1 MALDDETIQQVEKEF
16 RTLTKQIFQTNRAQK
31 SSIATIVR
39 GTRSRIEQQKI
50 ITAYKKELNKVINSL
65 DSTNEAHQKRIA
77 LYKKE
82 IRETNKLSMGF
93 TIVRKAVGFVAKALT
108 GLSIAVL
115 KTAQQFMDAGKETKT
130 FTQAGQAFADQLTG
144 PGGTALA
151 KFLSTIDF
159 NIQNFQTLS
168 KQGADFGQSLF
179 GLRQA
184 ATAANMPIMD
194 FVDLI
199 QGNTEGLAKFFG
211 TTQRGT
217 PRIAELTREV
227 RDFTRDEMSRFGL
240 TMDDTANYMTS
251 YLEIMRSQGRAENMT
266 QAQLIA
272 GSQNY
277 IKELITLSK
286 LTGQSTDDLNAQ
298 LEQQKQ
304 NGVLAAALAKRSPEE
319 AERLSKFVASLGG
332 PTTAAGGL
340 ATDLIA
346 AGAPITDISQ
356 RLAGVN
362 SDLLDALQNFINNP
376 AADIE
381 DTISNVRQASNQLLK
396 DFPQAAAYFQG
407 EFVDILGNAAA
418 LAGADTG
425 GAIGKEVAKV
435 IGDPGADFTKAAMRT
450 KDSFDQISV
459 KGEALVTSFVTSA
472 EGLNKATGFLDEVNK
487 KVFAAIG
494 KADEYMENVGGD
506 AGKKTLSLPKMLED
520 LKKVFSDVKEKMLG
534 AITTA
539 YSSMVQSLKS
549 SYKAIKIA
557 IQNGLIKTYN
567 ALIKILPESVRPQAI
582 GYVGEG
588 PANPNLRAG
597 TGSGTGQLNLLS
609 PMDAGEF
616 TGLSGGAGPNQ
627 IQANEFSDLVP
638 PTTEMQRAVS
648 VGPANPNLRAGTST
662 SEQNAAS
669 EFSVGAAGPEPIV
682 KALEETN
689 RLFSQLI
696 ALSGNIAKNTKDT
709 SMNLKKTG
717 NVMEG

>member
-16 RTLTKQIFQTNRAQK
+16 RTLTKQIFQTNRAQR
-31 SSIATIVR
+31 SSIETIVR

-50 ITAYKKELNKVINSL
+50 ITAYKKELNKVIDSL
-65 DSTNEAHQKRIA
+65 DDTNEAHKKRIA
-77 LYKKE
+77 LYKRE
-82 IRETNKLSMGF
+82 IRETNKLNVGF
-93 TIVRKAVGFVAKALT
+93 VIVRKAVGFVVKALT
-108 GLSIAVL
+108 GLSVAVL

-130 FTQAGQAFADQLTG
+130 FTQAGKQFADQLEG
-144 PGGTALA
+144 DSGAALA

-159 NIQNFQTLS
+159 NIENFQTLS

-217 PRIAELTREV
+217 PRIAELSREV
-227 RDFTRDEMSRFGL
+227 RDFTRNEMTRFGL

-251 YLEIMRSQGRAENMT
+251 YLEIMRSQGRSETMT

-304 NGVLAAALAKRSPEE
+304 NGVLQAALAKRSAKE
-319 AERLSKFVASLGG
+319 ALRLDKFVASLGG

-376 AADIE
+376 AANIE

-407 EFVDILGNAAA
+407 EFVDILGEAAR
-418 LAGADTG
+418 LAGASTA
-425 GAIGKEVAKV
+425 GAVGEEITKI
-435 IGDPGADFTKAAMRT
+435 IGDPQADFTKAVIQT
-450 KDSFDQISV
+450 KDTFDQVSV
-459 KGEALVTSFVTSA
+459 AGEALVTAFMTS
-472 EGLNKATGFLDEVNK
+472 EKGLSIAAGKLDEVNR
-487 KVFAAIG
+487 KVFAALG
-494 KADEYMENVGGD
+494 KAEEYMDGVTGGED
-506 AGKKTLSLPKMLED
+506 GKKALSLPKMLED
-520 LKKVFSDVKEKMLG
+520 LKAVFSDVKEKMLG
-534 AITTA
+534 SITTA
-539 YSSMVQSLKS
+539 YSSMVQSLKQ
-549 SYKAIKIA
+549 SYKDIKIA

-567 ALIKILPESVRPQAI
+567 AIIKILPESIRPQSL
-582 GYVGEG
+582 GYVGE
-588 PANPNLRAG
+588 AAQNPNLRAG
-597 TGSGTGQLNLLS
+597 AGGSTGFSLTA

-616 TGLSGGAGPNQ
+616 TGLSPTYDEAGVTTAGQLQAEEFSSLVPVSPTMQASAGGA
-627 IQANEFSDLVP
+627 V
-638 PTTEMQRAVS
+638 
-648 VGPANPNLRAGTST
+648 NPNLRSGTSEVAST
-662 SEQNAAS
+662 TALAAS
-669 EFSVGAAGPEPIV
+669 PDSIV

-689 RLFSQLI
+689 RLFGQLI
-696 ALSGNIAKNTKDT
+696 ALSDKVAKNTKET
-709 SMNLKKTG
+709 SMNLKKTA